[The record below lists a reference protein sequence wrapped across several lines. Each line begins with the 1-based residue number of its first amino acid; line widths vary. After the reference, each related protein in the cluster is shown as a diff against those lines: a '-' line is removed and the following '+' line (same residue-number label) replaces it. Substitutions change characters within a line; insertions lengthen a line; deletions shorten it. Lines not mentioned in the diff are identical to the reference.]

1 MRNISILVFLGLLLG
16 YGVASQADDPSLV
29 FYPKRPRLSAFESRI
44 WATLDEK
51 DQKIFD
57 RLKFHVEGVYS
68 GDKWAYKQVVGRC
81 GFRVDEFVNG
91 KRNHMY
97 LFRSPHY
104 YEVRF
109 VEEEIAVFRRRP
121 E

>member
-1 MRNISILVFLGLLLG
+1 MRNISILVLLGLLLG

-51 DQKIFD
+51 DQNIFD
-57 RLKFHVEGVYS
+57 RLKYQLKGVYS
-68 GDKWAYKQVVGRC
+68 EDKWAYNQVVRRC
-81 GFRVDEFVNG
+81 GFRVDEFLNA
-91 KRNHMY
+91 KRSHMY

-109 VEEEIAVFRRRP
+109 VEEEIVVFRRRL